1 MRPGSILDR
10 VSGRRRKNVLAVAFL
25 SALLLVLAGCVDQ
38 RAPAPAELRTSAPP
52 WDAPRDAISYIKAA
66 GFDPQP
72 LNLVDNQHVVQV
84 RISVDGRPVEVPAYV
99 GIDRL
104 RAVQAAVHTHDS
116 TGAVWL
122 EGRNTASVTLG
133 QLFTV
138 WGVRFGDGCMGGICG
153 RLEVTVDGSPV
164 RSDPRGIRLAS
175 ATAIEIRAAS
185 SAPSAT
191 STP

>member
-1 MRPGSILDR
+1 MLPGSILDR
-10 VSGRRRKNVLAVAFL
+10 VPGRRRNIAVAVAVL
-25 SALLLVLAGCVDQ
+25 TALVLVLAGCVDQ
-38 RAPAPAELRTSAPP
+38 REPAPAELRTTAPP
-52 WDAPRDAISYIKAA
+52 WDAPRDAVSYIKAA

-84 RISVDGRPVEVPAYV
+84 RISVDGHQVEIPAYV

-104 RAVQAAVHTHDS
+104 RAVQAAVHTHDA

-122 EGRNTASVTLG
+122 EGRNTAGVTLG

-138 WGVRFGDGCMGGICG
+138 WGVRFGDGCIGGVCG
-153 RLEVTVDGSPV
+153 RLAVKVDGSPI
-164 RSDPRGIRLAS
+164 STDPREVRLA
-175 ATAIEIRAAS
+175 AARAVEIDLAS

>member
-1 MRPGSILDR
+1 VLSGSILDR
-10 VSGRRRKNVLAVAFL
+10 VPGRRRNNALAVAL
-25 SALLLVLAGCVDQ
+25 TTALLLVLAGCVDQ
-38 RAPAPAELRTSAPP
+38 RQPAPAELRTSAPP

-84 RISVDGRPVEVPAYV
+84 RISVDGRPVEIPAYV

-104 RAVQAAVHTHDS
+104 RAVQAPVHTHDS

-122 EGRNTASVTLG
+122 EGRNTAGVTLG

-138 WGVRFGDGCMGGICG
+138 WGVRFGDGCIGGICG
-153 RLEVTVDGSPV
+153 RLTVTVDGFPV
-164 RSDPRGIRLAS
+164 SADPRGIRLAS
-175 ATAIEIRAAS
+175 ATFVEIKAAS
-185 SAPSAT
+185 SAPST
-191 STP
+191 PSTP

>member
-1 MRPGSILDR
+1 VLPGSILDR
-10 VSGRRRKNVLAVAFL
+10 VPGRRRINALVATL
-25 SALLLVLAGCVDQ
+25 LTVLLLELAACVDQ
-38 RAPAPAELRTSAPP
+38 PAPAPAELRTSQPP
-52 WDAPRDAISYIKAA
+52 WDAPRDAVSYIEAA

-84 RISVDGRPVEVPAYV
+84 RISVDGRPVEIPAYV

-104 RAVQAAVHTHDS
+104 RAVQAAVHTHDA

-122 EGRNTASVTLG
+122 EGRNTAGVTLG

-138 WGVRFGDGCMGGICG
+138 WGVRFGDGCIGGICG
-153 RLEVTVDGSPV
+153 RLEVKVDGSPIS
-164 RSDPRGIRLAS
+164 SDPREIRLAS
-175 ATAIEIRAAS
+175 ATAIEIKAAS
-185 SAPSAT
+185 STLAAT

>member
-1 MRPGSILDR
+1 
-10 VSGRRRKNVLAVAFL
+10 VAL
-25 SALLLVLAGCVDQ
+25 LTTTLLVLAGCVGQ
-38 RAPAPAELRTSAPP
+38 REPAPAELRTTAPP
-52 WDAPRDAISYIKAA
+52 WDAPRDAISYITAA

-84 RISVDGRPVEVPAYV
+84 RISIDGQPVEIPAYV

-104 RAVQAAVHTHDS
+104 RAVQAVVHTHDT

-122 EGRNTASVTLG
+122 EGRNTAAVTLG

-138 WGVRFGDGCMGGICG
+138 WGVRFGDGCIGGVCG
-153 RLEVTVDGSPV
+153 RLAVTVDGSPIS
-164 RSDPRGIRLAS
+164 SDPRGIRLAS
-175 ATAIEIRAAS
+175 ATAIEIKATS
-185 SAPSAT
+185 SAPAWT

>member
-1 MRPGSILDR
+1 MLPRSILDR
-10 VSGRRRKNVLAVAFL
+10 VPGRRRNIALAVA
-25 SALLLVLAGCVDQ
+25 LLTTLVLVLAGCVEQ
-38 RAPAPAELRTSAPP
+38 REPAPAELRTTAPP

-84 RISVDGRPVEVPAYV
+84 RISVDGHQVAIPAYV

-104 RAVQAAVHTHDS
+104 RAVQAAVHTHDA

-133 QLFTV
+133 QLFMV
-138 WGVRFGDGCMGGICG
+138 WGVRFGEGCIGGICG
-153 RLEVTVDGSPV
+153 RLEVKVDGTLIS
-164 RSDPRGIRLAS
+164 SDPRAIPLAS
-175 ATAIEIRAAS
+175 ASAIEIDAGS
-185 SAPSAT
+185 SAPSAA